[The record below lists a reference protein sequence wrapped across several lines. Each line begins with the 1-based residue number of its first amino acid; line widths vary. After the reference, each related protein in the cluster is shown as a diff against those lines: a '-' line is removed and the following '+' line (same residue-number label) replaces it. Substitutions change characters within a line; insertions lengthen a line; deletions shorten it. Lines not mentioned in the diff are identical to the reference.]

1 MSENWDE
8 YAEGWD
14 NNDSTVLYASKAYAS
29 LLVNAEIA
37 GVSVLDF
44 GCGTGLLTQR
54 IADQAASV
62 VALDPSK
69 KMISVL
75 EKKHLKNVS
84 TIDQVLSQHLM
95 NTHKSLQNGFD
106 VIVAS
111 SALAFVPDYQQTLIQ
126 LKSLLNKGGSFI
138 QWDWLAE
145 GEGEENS
152 FTQESIQ
159 LALKN
164 AGFSDYSTSI
174 AFSMQDQ
181 NGDLQVV
188 IGVGRNI

>member
-14 NNDSTVLYASKAYAS
+14 NNDSTILYASKAYAS
-29 LLVNAEIA
+29 LLANAEIV

-54 IADQAASV
+54 IADHAASV

-95 NTHKSLQNGFD
+95 KTHKSLQNGFD